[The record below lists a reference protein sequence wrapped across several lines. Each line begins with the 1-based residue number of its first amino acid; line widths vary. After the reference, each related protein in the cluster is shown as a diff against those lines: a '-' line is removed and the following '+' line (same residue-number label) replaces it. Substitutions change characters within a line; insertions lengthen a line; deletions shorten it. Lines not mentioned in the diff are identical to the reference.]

1 MTCLLLKDILV
12 SIPDNRSLTRTPPSV
27 LWRIIAFS
35 PLCFP
40 PWMQM
45 QLNIT
50 SSIENGKSSEDG
62 LTFGSRN
69 HSVIS
74 SSINMSERE
83 RNHKRVNTSSEFRC
97 IFIVHF
103 EYLLAPCFKAKPL
116 SKSPEIV
123 ARWTKFSSVSNAI
136 QC

>member
-1 MTCLLLKDILV
+1 
-12 SIPDNRSLTRTPPSV
+12 
-27 LWRIIAFS
+27 
-35 PLCFP
+35 
-40 PWMQM
+40 MQM

-136 QC
+136 QCWRKLEAEDGVKTTGGMYGETEVDMVDWIE